1 MFIHNNNLKVK
12 YIFDDNLKFRLIE
25 LEKYNFNDK
34 ILNIFYV
41 AITDEKI
48 FHKIKKRIYNL
59 NLKKNLVKIIKL
71 F

>member
-1 MFIHNNNLKVK
+1 M
-12 YIFDDNLKFRLIE
+12 FDDNLRFRLIK

-34 ILNIFYV
+34 IFNIFYV
-41 AITDEKI
+41 AITDQTI
-48 FHKIKKRIYNL
+48 FNKIKKRIYNL